1 MPENSFHVPIEPPRA
16 ARRPRRTIV
25 WLLPDGAQSLVVLRT
40 GLLARITADPSLRWV
55 FVSPLADAPGFSSE
69 FRRAGAE
76 VEAWPAARPGF
87 WDRQLHALR
96 QEAWRASV
104 DTATAAV
111 FAERLR
117 WSEPKRYR
125 LHRPLARLVARA
137 PGGRAVL
144 EQAYRRLIGEGR
156 WGRFFDQFQPQAVV
170 LGSAGI
176 KPQEAPAARVA
187 WRRRV
192 PMYGVVPSWDNLT
205 AKGPLPFPCDRLSVW
220 CESMQIEAAEL
231 FGYRP
236 EQVDVAGP
244 PSFDP
249 HFRRL
254 TADDRRRFI
263 ESLQF
268 DPGKRLI
275 TYTGVPHE
283 NCPFGVQLVEM
294 LAQMIRNHAFGFPA
308 QLLVRLHPQ
317 DRFENYAA
325 LEGLP
330 DVRIEKPGRYWGD
343 ATGQSALLRYYPT
356 AEEVRRLTETLA
368 FSDCLVNVASTIT
381 LEACALDRP
390 TVNIAFNLGSQDD
403 FLALSRYFDTTHFK
417 PLVSSGATRVVH
429 SQAELREAVHQAFTQ
444 PSERSRARRALYRR
458 YDPFGDGRAADRL
471 AAALLRFVDAATSS
485 GSLPFVD
492 SAKTAAPR
500 PARRAA

>member
-1 MPENSFHVPIEPPRA
+1 MPEHLPNPVTKSLRRA
-16 ARRPRRTIV
+16 ARARRTLV

-40 GLLARITADPSLRWV
+40 GLLARLTANPTLRWV

-76 VEAWPAARPGF
+76 VEAWPCPRPGF
-87 WDRQLHALR
+87 WERQLHALR
-96 QEAWRASV
+96 QETWRARV

-125 LHRPLARLVARA
+125 WHRPLARWLARTPGAGASLDFAYLRLVSD
-137 PGGRAVL
+137 
-144 EQAYRRLIGEGR
+144 GR
-156 WGRFFDQFQPQAVV
+156 WARFFDQFRPEAVV

-176 KPQEAPAARVA
+176 KPQEAPAARAA
-187 WRRRV
+187 WRRRL
-192 PMYGVVPSWDNLT
+192 PLYGVVPSWDNLS
-205 AKGPLPFPCDRLSVW
+205 AKGPLPVPCDRLAVW
-220 CESMQIEAAEL
+220 CESMQLEAAEL

-236 EQVDVAGP
+236 DQVDVTGP
-244 PSFDP
+244 PNFDP

-254 TADDRRRFI
+254 TVDDRRRFF
-263 ESLQF
+263 ESLGF
-268 DPGKRLI
+268 DPAKRLI

-283 NCPFGVQLVEM
+283 NCPFGADLVAL
-294 LAQMIRNHAFGFPA
+294 LARMVRERSFAQPA

-325 LEGLP
+325 LDALP
-330 DVRIEKPGRYWGD
+330 DVKIERPGRYWGQ
-343 ATGQSALLRYYPT
+343 ASGQSALLRYYPT

-390 TVNIAFNLGSQDD
+390 TVNIAFNLGSQGQ
-403 FLALSRYFDTTHFK
+403 FLKLSRYFETTHFR
-417 PLVSSGATRVVH
+417 PLVTSGATRVAH
-429 SQAELREAVHQAFTQ
+429 SPGELREAIDASFAQ
-444 PSERSRARRALYRR
+444 PHERSHARRALYRR

-471 AAALLRFVDAATSS
+471 AAALLRFVAA
-485 GSLPFVD
+485 GAV
-492 SAKTAAPR
+492 AEPR